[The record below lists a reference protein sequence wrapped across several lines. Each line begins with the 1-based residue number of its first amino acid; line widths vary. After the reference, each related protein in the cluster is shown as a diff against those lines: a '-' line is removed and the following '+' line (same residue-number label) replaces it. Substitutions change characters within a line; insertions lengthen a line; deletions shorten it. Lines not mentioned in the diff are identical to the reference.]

1 MLFSFAL
8 IFLVGILLG
17 QVVGW
22 IKLPPL
28 LGMLLA
34 GIILG
39 PFGWELLDDTT
50 LTISSQLRQIA
61 LVIILLRAGLSLE
74 WKKLQSVGPTA
85 MLLCFVPACFEMTAT
100 IIFAPMLLGF
110 SFQEAALLGAVLAAV
125 SPAVIVPKMLQL
137 MEKGYGTIKGIPQ
150 MILSGASVDDVFVI
164 VVFTSFLGMAQG
176 QGVSAV
182 SFLQIPISIILG
194 IAGGCAVGWAIS
206 FILKK
211 WKPISAIQTICL
223 LSVAF
228 LLVSLEDF
236 LKGTVPFS
244 GLLGVMAMG
253 LVAQSQ
259 LKTTIS
265 QTNGQLSKMWVA
277 AEPMLFVLVGASVNI
292 SYLFRAGIPAV
303 ILLCLAILV
312 RMVGVW
318 VSTLPSSLEPKERLF
333 CMIAY
338 TPKATVQAAIGGIP
352 LAAGLACGN
361 SILAVAVL
369 SIFLTAPT
377 GAFLI
382 KKTYTRLLQKS

>member
-39 PFGWELLDDTT
+39 PFGWGLLDETT

-61 LVIILLRAGLSLE
+61 LVIILLQAGLSLE

-137 MEKGYGTIKGIPQ
+137 MEKGYGITKGIPQ

-206 FILKK
+206 FLLKK

-228 LLVSLEDF
+228 LLVSVEDF
-236 LKGTVPFS
+236 LKGTVSFS

-361 SILAVAVL
+361 SILAIAVL

-382 KKTYTRLLQKS
+382 EKTYTRLLKKS

>member
-39 PFGWELLDDTT
+39 PFGWGLLDETT

-137 MEKGYGTIKGIPQ
+137 MEKGYGIIKGIPQ

-206 FILKK
+206 FLLKK

-228 LLVSLEDF
+228 LLVSVEDF

-382 KKTYTRLLQKS
+382 EKTYTRLLQKS

>member
-34 GIILG
+34 GILLG

-137 MEKGYGTIKGIPQ
+137 MEKGYGITKGIPQ

-382 KKTYTRLLQKS
+382 EKTYTRLLQKS

>member
-39 PFGWELLDDTT
+39 PFGWGLLDETT

-137 MEKGYGTIKGIPQ
+137 MEKGYGITKGIPQ

-206 FILKK
+206 FLLKK

-228 LLVSLEDF
+228 LLVSVEDF

-303 ILLCLAILV
+303 ILLCLDILV
-312 RMVGVW
+312 RMVVVW
-318 VSTLPSSLEPKERLF
+318 VSKFTSSFEPKERLF

-361 SILAVAVL
+361 SILAIAVL
-369 SIFLTAPT
+369 SIFLPAPT

-382 KKTYTRLLQKS
+382 EKTYTRLLKKS

>member
-110 SFQEAALLGAVLAAV
+110 SFQEAALLGAVLAAI

>member
-1 MLFSFAL
+1 
-8 IFLVGILLG
+8 
-17 QVVGW
+17 
-22 IKLPPL
+22 
-28 LGMLLA
+28 
-34 GIILG
+34 
-39 PFGWELLDDTT
+39 
-50 LTISSQLRQIA
+50 
-61 LVIILLRAGLSLE
+61 
-74 WKKLQSVGPTA
+74 
-85 MLLCFVPACFEMTAT
+85 
-100 IIFAPMLLGF
+100 
-110 SFQEAALLGAVLAAV
+110 
-125 SPAVIVPKMLQL
+125 
-137 MEKGYGTIKGIPQ
+137 
-150 MILSGASVDDVFVI
+150 
-164 VVFTSFLGMAQG
+164 
-176 QGVSAV
+176 
-182 SFLQIPISIILG
+182 
-194 IAGGCAVGWAIS
+194 
-206 FILKK
+206 
-211 WKPISAIQTICL
+211 
-223 LSVAF
+223 
-228 LLVSLEDF
+228 
-236 LKGTVPFS
+236 
-244 GLLGVMAMG
+244 MG

-382 KKTYTRLLQKS
+382 EKTYTRLLKKS

>member
-39 PFGWELLDDTT
+39 PFGWGLLDETT

-74 WKKLQSVGPTA
+74 LKTLQSVGPTA

-137 MEKGYGTIKGIPQ
+137 MEKGYGITKGIPQ

-265 QTNGQLSKMWVA
+265 QTNAQLSKMWVA

-382 KKTYTRLLQKS
+382 EKTYTSLQQKS